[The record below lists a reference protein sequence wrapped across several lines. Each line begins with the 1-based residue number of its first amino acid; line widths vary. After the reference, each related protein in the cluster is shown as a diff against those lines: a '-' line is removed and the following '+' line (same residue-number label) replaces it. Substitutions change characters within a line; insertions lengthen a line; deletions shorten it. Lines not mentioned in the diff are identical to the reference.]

1 VGAIDIE
8 ALLAAATE
16 ARANAYAP
24 YSGFR
29 VGAALLDS
37 AGRVY
42 RGANVE
48 NAAYPL
54 STCAER
60 VALAAAVTDGSRRFR
75 AIAVV
80 GPADAGPAFPC
91 GGCRQI
97 LHEFEPEMRVLVSGG
112 ASGIHSFSLATL
124 FPNPFGADSFTR

>member
-1 VGAIDIE
+1 MTVIDIDG
-8 ALLAAATE
+8 LLAAATE
-16 ARANAYAP
+16 ARTNAYAP

-60 VALAAAVTDGSRRFR
+60 VAVTAAVADGSRIFQ

-80 GPADAGPAFPC
+80 GPPDVGPAFPC

-97 LHEFEPEMRVLVSGG
+97 LHEFGPDMEVLIPDGAGG
-112 ASGIHSFSLATL
+112 VHFLPLASL
-124 FPNPFGADSFTR
+124 FPNPFGADSLGT